1 MVETMITDISN
12 KLEFHVNMYVKTYRW
27 LQKKETWENA
37 AFPLKIL
44 IAIRFLPTSLQ
55 WLVPARTRNL
65 VSNAVEDSHLAHARI
80 LYEFLAREK
89 SERYKL
95 TDIRA
100 FDFYQDDSQYVRL
113 DDSYLKDWSD
123 KIGARGFHL
132 TTKHLT
138 ARISDFEWSFDQ
150 IAQRLLSTL
159 RRFFNDEAASKIGE
173 KDREQCVA
181 HLDLLQELLSLKR
194 HGRP

>member
-1 MVETMITDISN
+1 MLEAKITDISN

-27 LQKKETWENA
+27 LQHNETWEKA

-44 IAIRFLPTSLQ
+44 IAFRFLPTSLQ

-89 SERYKL
+89 SQRYKL
-95 TDIRA
+95 TDVRA
-100 FDFYQDDSQYVRL
+100 SDFYQDDSPYARL
-113 DDSYLKDWSD
+113 DDRYLKDWSD
-123 KIGARGFHL
+123 SIGARAFHL

-138 ARISDFEWSFDQ
+138 ARISDFEWPFDQ
-150 IAQRLLSTL
+150 IAQRLLPPL
-159 RRFFNDEAASKIGE
+159 RVFINDEAAPMIEE
-173 KDREQCVA
+173 KDREECIA
-181 HLDLLQELLSLKR
+181 HLDLLHELLSLKP
-194 HGRP
+194 HGKP